1 MRSCV
6 SMRCRVLLLASIA
19 AVMCFPSAAAADMVL
34 VATDPSDTA
43 ITPQAP
49 TEVHLTFDEP
59 VNQIGASIQLI
70 APNGTHFELG
80 APQQLGRVLIQ
91 AVKPGLPT
99 GTTTAWWHAISV
111 DGHVASGRFT
121 FSVGSP
127 SPTAETTETTR
138 PAGAQ
143 VITAT
148 LRALRFAAIIIMIG
162 LVALLLFVWEPL
174 RRRDVTDSRVVTA
187 PADARLRATT
197 GWLGLGASL
206 TLVLLC
212 LAYLPI
218 EAWSDGITI
227 SELLQLRKGRI
238 NLAALLLAA
247 SAVPCLW
254 VATKGATRAATIAA
268 AGIALLLAATP
279 GLVGHASAQSPVW
292 RSVAIDWVHVIAAGT
307 WGGGLIVLVVVVPR
321 MLRTMTDDEHA
332 PLIRSIVHRF
342 TRLALGALI
351 ALVVTGVLSAVL
363 FAGSISAIADTSW
376 GRLVIAKVIVVAIVF
391 VAAIYARRVS
401 NNFARIVKFEALL
414 ILIAIALTGVLTG
427 LAPQASTASPTA
439 GGLQI
444 EQKIDART
452 ARLDVFPGRAGQQ
465 NEVELIVTNAVGQP
479 AVDVALADI
488 TLQSNDGSQQ
498 LPVTVTLVGASHWV
512 GTVTIPTPGSW
523 RVTARLRIGEFRE
536 ATVTGTVTIIPK

>member
-1 MRSCV
+1 MR
-6 SMRCRVLLLASIA
+6 RRVLLLASIA
-19 AVMCFPSAAAADMVL
+19 AVICFPAAAAADMVL
-34 VATDPSDTA
+34 VTTNPSDTA
-43 ITPQAP
+43 ITSQAP
-49 TEVHLTFDEP
+49 TEVRLTFDEP

-80 APQQLGRVLIQ
+80 APHRLGRILIQ
-91 AVKPGLPT
+91 AVKPGLPA
-99 GTTTAWWHAISV
+99 GTTIAVWNAISE
-111 DGHVASGRFT
+111 DGHVASGEFT

-127 SPTAETTETTR
+127 SPTADAPETTR

-148 LRALRFAAIIIMIG
+148 LRALRFAAIIIVIG

-174 RRRDVTDSRVVTA
+174 RRRDVPDSRVVTA
-187 PADARLRATT
+187 PADARFRATT

-218 EAWSDGITI
+218 EAWSNGITV

-238 NLAALLLAA
+238 DLAALLLAA

-254 VATKGATRAATIAA
+254 VATKGARRAATIAA
-268 AGIALLLAATP
+268 AGIVLLLAATP
-279 GLVGHASAQSPVW
+279 GLAGHASAQSPVW

-307 WGGGLIVLVVVVPR
+307 WGGGLIVLAVVVPR
-321 MLRTMTDDEHA
+321 MLRTMTADEHA
-332 PLIRSIVHRF
+332 PLVRSIVHRF
-342 TRLALGALI
+342 TRLALGGLI
-351 ALVVTGVLSAVL
+351 VLVVTGVLSAVL
-363 FAGSISAIADTSW
+363 FAGSITAIADTSW
-376 GRLVIAKVIVVAIVF
+376 GRLVIAKAIIVAIAVVAV
-391 VAAIYARRVS
+391 IYVRRTGD
-401 NNFARIVKFEALL
+401 NFARIVKFEALL

-439 GGLQI
+439 GGLHI

-452 ARLDVFPGRAGQQ
+452 ARLDVFPGRAEQQ
-465 NEVELIVTNAVGQP
+465 NEVELIVTNTVGQP

-488 TLQSNDGSQQ
+488 TLRSTDGSQQ
-498 LPVTVTLVGASHWV
+498 LPVTVTSVGASHWI

-536 ATVTGTVTIIPK
+536 ATVTGTVTIVPK

>member
-1 MRSCV
+1 
-6 SMRCRVLLLASIA
+6 
-19 AVMCFPSAAAADMVL
+19 MVL
-34 VATDPSDTA
+34 VTTNPSDTA
-43 ITPQAP
+43 ITSQAP
-49 TEVHLTFDEP
+49 TEVRLTFDEP

-80 APQQLGRVLIQ
+80 APHRLGRILIQ
-91 AVKPGLPT
+91 AVKPGLPA
-99 GTTTAWWHAISV
+99 GTTIAVWNAISE
-111 DGHVASGRFT
+111 DGHVASGEFT

-127 SPTAETTETTR
+127 SPTADAPETTR

-148 LRALRFAAIIIMIG
+148 LRALRFAAIIIVIG

-174 RRRDVTDSRVVTA
+174 RRRDVPDSRVVTA
-187 PADARLRATT
+187 PADARFRATT

-218 EAWSDGITI
+218 EAWSNGITV

-238 NLAALLLAA
+238 DLAALLLAA

-254 VATKGATRAATIAA
+254 VATKGARRAATIAA
-268 AGIALLLAATP
+268 AGIVLLLAATP
-279 GLVGHASAQSPVW
+279 GLAGHASAQSPVW

-307 WGGGLIVLVVVVPR
+307 WGGGLIVLAVVVPR
-321 MLRTMTDDEHA
+321 MLRTMTADEHA
-332 PLIRSIVHRF
+332 PLVRSIVHRF
-342 TRLALGALI
+342 TRLALGGLI
-351 ALVVTGVLSAVL
+351 VLVVTGVLSAVL
-363 FAGSISAIADTSW
+363 FAGSITAIADTSW
-376 GRLVIAKVIVVAIVF
+376 GRLVIAKAIIVAIAVVAV
-391 VAAIYARRVS
+391 IYVRRTGD
-401 NNFARIVKFEALL
+401 NFARIVKFEALL

-439 GGLQI
+439 GGLHI

-452 ARLDVFPGRAGQQ
+452 ARLDVFPGRAEQQ
-465 NEVELIVTNAVGQP
+465 NEVELIVTNTVGQP

-488 TLQSNDGSQQ
+488 TLRSTDGSQQ
-498 LPVTVTLVGASHWV
+498 LPVTVTSVGASHWI

-536 ATVTGTVTIIPK
+536 ATVTGTVTIVPK

>member
-1 MRSCV
+1 MR
-6 SMRCRVLLLASIA
+6 RRVLLLASIA
-19 AVMCFPSAAAADMVL
+19 AVICFPAAAAADMVL
-34 VATDPSDTA
+34 VTTNPSDTA
-43 ITPQAP
+43 ITSQAP
-49 TEVHLTFDEP
+49 TEVRLTFDEP

-80 APQQLGRVLIQ
+80 APHRLGRILIQ
-91 AVKPGLPT
+91 AVKPGLPA
-99 GTTTAWWHAISV
+99 GTTIAVWNAISE
-111 DGHVASGRFT
+111 DGHVASGEFT

-127 SPTAETTETTR
+127 SPTADAPETTR

-148 LRALRFAAIIIMIG
+148 LRALRFAAIIIVIG

-174 RRRDVTDSRVVTA
+174 RRRDVPDSRVVTA
-187 PADARLRATT
+187 PADARFRATT

-206 TLVLLC
+206 TVVLLC

-218 EAWSDGITI
+218 EAWSNGITV

-238 NLAALLLAA
+238 DLAALLLAA

-254 VATKGATRAATIAA
+254 VATKGARRAATIAA
-268 AGIALLLAATP
+268 AGIVLLLAATP
-279 GLVGHASAQSPVW
+279 GLAGHASAQSPVW

-307 WGGGLIVLVVVVPR
+307 WGGGLIVLAVVVPR
-321 MLRTMTDDEHA
+321 MLRTMTADEHA
-332 PLIRSIVHRF
+332 PLVRSIVHRF
-342 TRLALGALI
+342 TRLALGGLI
-351 ALVVTGVLSAVL
+351 VLVVTGVLSAVL
-363 FAGSISAIADTSW
+363 FAGSITAIADTSW
-376 GRLVIAKVIVVAIVF
+376 GRLVIAKAIIVAIAVVAV
-391 VAAIYARRVS
+391 IYVRRTGD
-401 NNFARIVKFEALL
+401 NFARIVKFEALL

-439 GGLQI
+439 GGLHI

-452 ARLDVFPGRAGQQ
+452 ARLDVFPGRAEQQ
-465 NEVELIVTNAVGQP
+465 NEVELIVTNTVGQP

-488 TLQSNDGSQQ
+488 TLRSTDGSQQ
-498 LPVTVTLVGASHWV
+498 LPVTVTSVGASHWI

-536 ATVTGTVTIIPK
+536 ATVTGTVTIVPK

>member
-1 MRSCV
+1 
-6 SMRCRVLLLASIA
+6 
-19 AVMCFPSAAAADMVL
+19 MVL
-34 VATDPSDTA
+34 VATDPSDGA
-43 ITPQAP
+43 ITSQAP
-49 TEVHLTFDEP
+49 MEVRLTFDEP

-70 APNGTHFELG
+70 SSNGTHFELG

-111 DGHVASGRFT
+111 DGHVASGVFT

-174 RRRDVTDSRVVTA
+174 RRRDVTDSRVGAA

-218 EAWSDGITI
+218 EAWSDRITI

-238 NLAALLLAA
+238 DLAALLLAA

-268 AGIALLLAATP
+268 AGIVLLLAATP
-279 GLVGHASAQSPVW
+279 GLAGHASAQSPAW

-307 WGGGLIVLVVVVPR
+307 WGGGLIVLAVVVPR
-321 MLRTMTDDEHA
+321 MLRTMTVDEHA
-332 PLIRSIVHRF
+332 PLVRSIVHRF
-342 TRLALGALI
+342 TRLALGGLI
-351 ALVVTGVLSAVL
+351 VLVVTGVLGAVL
-363 FAGSISAIADTSW
+363 FAGSFSAIADTPW
-376 GRLVIAKVIVVAIVF
+376 GRLVIAKVIIVAIVV
-391 VAAIYARRVS
+391 VAAIYARRAGDD
-401 NNFARIVKFEALL
+401 FARIVKFEALL

-439 GGLQI
+439 GGLHI

-479 AVDVALADI
+479 AVDVTRADI
-488 TLQSNDGSQQ
+488 TLRSTDGSQQ
-498 LPVTVTLVGASHWV
+498 LLVTVTSVGDSHWI

>member
-1 MRSCV
+1 
-6 SMRCRVLLLASIA
+6 
-19 AVMCFPSAAAADMVL
+19 MVL
-34 VATDPSDTA
+34 VTTNPSDTA

-49 TEVHLTFDEP
+49 TEVRLTFDEP

-80 APQQLGRVLIQ
+80 TPHRLGRVLIQ

-99 GTTTAWWHAISV
+99 GTTIALWNAISV
-111 DGHVASGRFT
+111 DGHVASGVFT

-127 SPTAETTETTR
+127 SPTADTTETTR

-143 VITAT
+143 AITAT
-148 LRALRFAAIIIMIG
+148 LRALRFVAMIIMIG

-174 RRRDVTDSRVVTA
+174 RRRDVMDSRVVTA
-187 PADARLRATT
+187 PADARFRATT
-197 GWLGLGASL
+197 AWLGLGASL
-206 TLVLLC
+206 TLVLIYLV
-212 LAYLPI
+212 YLPI
-218 EAWSDGITI
+218 EAWSNGITI
-227 SELLQLRKGRI
+227 SELLQLRQGRI
-238 NLAALLLAA
+238 DLAALLLAA

-279 GLVGHASAQSPVW
+279 GLAGHASTQSPVW

-307 WGGGLIVLVVVVPR
+307 WGGGLIVLAVAVPR
-321 MLRTMTDDEHA
+321 MLRTMTADEHA
-332 PLIRSIVHRF
+332 PLVRSIVHRF
-342 TRLALGALI
+342 TRLALGGLI
-351 ALVVTGVLSAVL
+351 VLVVTGVLSAVL

-376 GRLVIAKVIVVAIVF
+376 GRLVIAKAIIVAIAVVAV
-391 VAAIYARRVS
+391 IYVRRTGD
-401 NNFARIVKFEALL
+401 NFARIVKFEALL

-498 LPVTVTLVGASHWV
+498 LPVTVTLVGASHWI

>member
-6 SMRCRVLLLASIA
+6 SMRRRVLLLASIA
-19 AVMCFPSAAAADMVL
+19 AVMCFPAAAAADMVL
-34 VATDPSDTA
+34 VATDPSDGA
-43 ITPQAP
+43 ITSQAP
-49 TEVHLTFDEP
+49 TEVRLTFDEP

-70 APNGTHFELG
+70 SSNGTHFELG

-111 DGHVASGRFT
+111 DGHVASGVFT

-174 RRRDVTDSRVVTA
+174 RRRDVTDSRVGAA

-218 EAWSDGITI
+218 EAWSDRITI

-238 NLAALLLAA
+238 DLAALLLAA

-268 AGIALLLAATP
+268 AGIVLLLAATP
-279 GLVGHASAQSPVW
+279 GLAGHASAQSPAW

-307 WGGGLIVLVVVVPR
+307 WGGGLIVLAVVVPR
-321 MLRTMTDDEHA
+321 MLRTMTVDEHA
-332 PLIRSIVHRF
+332 PLVRSIVHRF
-342 TRLALGALI
+342 TRLALGGLI
-351 ALVVTGVLSAVL
+351 VLVVTGVLGAVL
-363 FAGSISAIADTSW
+363 FAGSITAIADTSW
-376 GRLVIAKVIVVAIVF
+376 GRLVIAKAIIVAIVV
-391 VAAIYARRVS
+391 VAAIYARRAGDD
-401 NNFARIVKFEALL
+401 FARIVKFEALL
-414 ILIAIALTGVLTG
+414 ILIAIALTGALTG

-439 GGLQI
+439 GGLHI
-444 EQKIDART
+444 EQKIDTRT
-452 ARLDVFPGRAGQQ
+452 ARLDVFPGRSGQQ

-479 AVDVALADI
+479 AVDVARADI

-498 LPVTVTLVGASHWV
+498 LLVTVTLVGASHWV

-536 ATVTGTVTIIPK
+536 ATVTGTVTIIP

>member
-1 MRSCV
+1 MR
-6 SMRCRVLLLASIA
+6 RRVLLLASIA
-19 AVMCFPSAAAADMVL
+19 AVICFPAAAAADMVL
-34 VATDPSDTA
+34 VTTNPSDTA
-43 ITPQAP
+43 ITSQAP
-49 TEVHLTFDEP
+49 TEVRLTFDEP

-80 APQQLGRVLIQ
+80 APHRLGRILIQ
-91 AVKPGLPT
+91 AVKPGLPA
-99 GTTTAWWHAISV
+99 GTTIAVWNAISE
-111 DGHVASGRFT
+111 DGHVASGEFT

-127 SPTAETTETTR
+127 SPTADAPETTR

-148 LRALRFAAIIIMIG
+148 LRALRFAAIIIVIG

-174 RRRDVTDSRVVTA
+174 RRRDVPDSRVVTA
-187 PADARLRATT
+187 PADARFRATT

-218 EAWSDGITI
+218 EAWSNGITV

-238 NLAALLLAA
+238 DLAALLLAA

-254 VATKGATRAATIAA
+254 VATKGARRAATIAA
-268 AGIALLLAATP
+268 AGIVLLLAATP
-279 GLVGHASAQSPVW
+279 GLAGHASAQSPVW

-307 WGGGLIVLVVVVPR
+307 WGGGLIVLAVVVPR
-321 MLRTMTDDEHA
+321 MLRTMTADEHA
-332 PLIRSIVHRF
+332 PLVRSIVHRF
-342 TRLALGALI
+342 TRLALGGLI
-351 ALVVTGVLSAVL
+351 VLVVTGVLSAVL
-363 FAGSISAIADTSW
+363 FAGSITAIADTSW
-376 GRLVIAKVIVVAIVF
+376 GRLVIAKAIIVAIAVVAV
-391 VAAIYARRVS
+391 IYVRRTGD
-401 NNFARIVKFEALL
+401 NFARIVKFEALL

-452 ARLDVFPGRAGQQ
+452 ARLDVFPGRAEQQ
-465 NEVELIVTNAVGQP
+465 NEVELIVTNTVGQP
-479 AVDVALADI
+479 AVDVALAFI
-488 TLQSNDGSQQ
+488 TLRSTDGSQQ
-498 LPVTVTLVGASHWV
+498 LPVTVTSVGASHWI

-536 ATVTGTVTIIPK
+536 ATVTGTVTIVPK

>member
-1 MRSCV
+1 MR
-6 SMRCRVLLLASIA
+6 RRVLLLASIA
-19 AVMCFPSAAAADMVL
+19 AVICFPAAAAADMVL
-34 VATDPSDTA
+34 VTTNPSDTA
-43 ITPQAP
+43 ITSQAP
-49 TEVHLTFDEP
+49 TEVRLTFDEP

-80 APQQLGRVLIQ
+80 APHRLGRILIQ
-91 AVKPGLPT
+91 AVKPGLPA
-99 GTTTAWWHAISV
+99 GTTIAVWNAISE
-111 DGHVASGRFT
+111 DGHVASGEFT

-127 SPTAETTETTR
+127 SPTADAPETTR

-148 LRALRFAAIIIMIG
+148 LRALRFAAIIIVIG

-174 RRRDVTDSRVVTA
+174 RRRDVPDSRVVTA
-187 PADARLRATT
+187 PADARFRATT

-218 EAWSDGITI
+218 EAWSNGITV

-238 NLAALLLAA
+238 DLAALLLAA

-254 VATKGATRAATIAA
+254 VATKGARRAATIAA
-268 AGIALLLAATP
+268 AGIVLLLAATP
-279 GLVGHASAQSPVW
+279 GLAGHASAQSPVW

-307 WGGGLIVLVVVVPR
+307 WGGGLIVLAVVVPR
-321 MLRTMTDDEHA
+321 MLRTMTADEHA
-332 PLIRSIVHRF
+332 PLVRSIVHRF
-342 TRLALGALI
+342 TRLALGGLI
-351 ALVVTGVLSAVL
+351 VLVVTGVLSAVL
-363 FAGSISAIADTSW
+363 FAGSITAIADTSW
-376 GRLVIAKVIVVAIVF
+376 GRLVIAKAIIVAIAVVAV
-391 VAAIYARRVS
+391 IYVRRTGD
-401 NNFARIVKFEALL
+401 NFARIVKFEALL

-427 LAPQASTASPTA
+427 LAPQASTANPTA
-439 GGLQI
+439 GGLHI

-452 ARLDVFPGRAGQQ
+452 ARLDVFPGRAEQQ
-465 NEVELIVTNAVGQP
+465 NEVELIVTNTVGQP

-488 TLQSNDGSQQ
+488 TLRSTDGSQQ
-498 LPVTVTLVGASHWV
+498 LPVTVTSVGASHWI

-536 ATVTGTVTIIPK
+536 ATVTGTVTIVPK

>member
-1 MRSCV
+1 MR
-6 SMRCRVLLLASIA
+6 RRVLLLASIA
-19 AVMCFPSAAAADMVL
+19 AVICFPAAAAADMVL
-34 VATDPSDTA
+34 VTTNPSDTA
-43 ITPQAP
+43 ITSQAP
-49 TEVHLTFDEP
+49 TEVRLTFDEP

-80 APQQLGRVLIQ
+80 APHRLGRILIQ
-91 AVKPGLPT
+91 AVKPGLPA
-99 GTTTAWWHAISV
+99 GTTIAVWNAISE
-111 DGHVASGRFT
+111 DGHVASGEFT

-127 SPTAETTETTR
+127 SPTADAPETTR

-148 LRALRFAAIIIMIG
+148 LRALRFAAIIIVIG

-174 RRRDVTDSRVVTA
+174 RRRDVPDSRVVTA
-187 PADARLRATT
+187 PADARFRATT

-218 EAWSDGITI
+218 EAWSNGITV

-238 NLAALLLAA
+238 DLAALLLAA

-254 VATKGATRAATIAA
+254 VATKGARRAATIAA
-268 AGIALLLAATP
+268 AGIVLLLAATP
-279 GLVGHASAQSPVW
+279 GLAGHASAQSPVW

-307 WGGGLIVLVVVVPR
+307 WGGGLIVLAVVVPR
-321 MLRTMTDDEHA
+321 MLRTMTADEHA
-332 PLIRSIVHRF
+332 PLVRSIVHRF
-342 TRLALGALI
+342 TRLALGGLI
-351 ALVVTGVLSAVL
+351 VLVVTGVLSAVL
-363 FAGSISAIADTSW
+363 FAGSITAIADTSW
-376 GRLVIAKVIVVAIVF
+376 GRLVIAKAIIVAIAVVAV
-391 VAAIYARRVS
+391 IYVRRTGD
-401 NNFARIVKFEALL
+401 NFARIVKFEALL

-452 ARLDVFPGRAGQQ
+452 ARLDVFPGRAEQQ
-465 NEVELIVTNAVGQP
+465 NEVELIVTNTLGQP
-479 AVDVALADI
+479 AVDVALAFI
-488 TLQSNDGSQQ
+488 TLRSTDGSQQ
-498 LPVTVTLVGASHWV
+498 LPVTVTSVGASHWI

-536 ATVTGTVTIIPK
+536 ATVTGTVTIVPK